1 MQHSKN
7 KESPYENSFV
17 QDKNIYLA
25 PGLPNKHWEN
35 ATALGFKKPA
45 IGKVEVPGRK
55 MSMKDLLVDKN
66 ASLPPS
72 PVCLIFIA
80 SSSEVSPIN

>member
-1 MQHSKN
+1 MTH
-7 KESPYENSFV
+7 FIV
-17 QDKNIYLA
+17 A
-25 PGLPNKHWEN
+25 PGLPSKHFEN

-72 PVCLIFIA
+72 PVSLYFIA
-80 SSSEVSPIN
+80 SPERSTEISESRATHTY